1 MRSAECCWASSSR
14 RSRSAAEMS
23 RIRTPRTPE
32 AQALRTPVA
41 HASQTPA
48 ASVQG
53 PYAAPTQRS
62 SGGRAAR
69 TPGAYAPKA
78 VVVHAP
84 SSRPAWPSSQ
94 RGSVTAEL
102 AVLLPGVVLAS
113 VVILVAASAGVAQVR
128 CADAARAG
136 ARAAALGKSPEEISA
151 IAEDLAGPSAEV
163 GVTESGQ
170 WVRVQVSLEVPLGP
184 LSGALS
190 ADASFAA
197 LPEPTDP
204 AGGSSVST
212 DPAGTDPEAASGPN

>member
-1 MRSAECCWASSSR
+1 MKPVRAPHPSR
-14 RSRSAAEMS
+14 RRH
-23 RIRTPRTPE
+23 RTR
-32 AQALRTPVA
+32 
-41 HASQTPA
+41 A
-48 ASVQG
+48 ASE
-53 PYAAPTQRS
+53 
-62 SGGRAAR
+62 
-69 TPGAYAPKA
+69 
-78 VVVHAP
+78 
-84 SSRPAWPSSQ
+84 

-102 AVLLPGVVLAS
+102 AVLLPGVVLAI

-204 AGGSSVST
+204 AGGSWV
-212 DPAGTDPEAASGPN
+212 GTDPEAASGPNTEQQRAP

>member
-1 MRSAECCWASSSR
+1 MRSADCCWASSSR

-23 RIRTPRTPE
+23 RIRTPRTP
-32 AQALRTPVA
+32 VA
-41 HASQTPA
+41 HAPRILA
-48 ASVQG
+48 AGAQG
-53 PYAAPTQRS
+53 AHAARTQRS
-62 SGGRAAR
+62 PGDCAAR
-69 TPGAYAPKA
+69 TSEAYAPETL
-78 VVVHAP
+78 VVHAT
-84 SSRPAWPSSQ
+84 SSPAAWRGSQ

-102 AVLLPGVVLAS
+102 AVLRPGVVLAI

-151 IAEDLAGPSAEV
+151 IADELAGPSAEV

-212 DPAGTDPEAASGPN
+212 DPAGTDPEAASGPNTEQQGAP